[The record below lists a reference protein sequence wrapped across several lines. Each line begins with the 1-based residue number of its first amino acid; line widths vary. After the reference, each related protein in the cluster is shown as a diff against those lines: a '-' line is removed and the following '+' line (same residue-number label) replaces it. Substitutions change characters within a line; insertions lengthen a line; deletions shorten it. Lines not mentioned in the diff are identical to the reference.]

1 MNKIITRSVMSVAI
15 LALAMWGCEDEKAEK
30 AAPKGV
36 TVSVGWTNTVFE
48 DFSFAT
54 DTSFFD
60 LLVLWSI
67 TGTDTLH
74 IMSFAGSVITPGTAV
89 ALNDSNLWVTGIVGN
104 GTYAVHNFGTNTSGS
119 FIFSSLGA
127 TSAEGS
133 VADNS
138 KLDGIK
144 ASDGSTAN
152 ATISV
157 PFIATKVADIVALG
171 KARTRAMEFKA
182 RAID

>member
-36 TVSVGWTNTVFE
+36 AVSAGGTTTVFE

-67 TGTDTLH
+67 TGTDTLYF
-74 IMSFAGSVITPGTAV
+74 MSFAGSEITAGTAV
-89 ALNDSNLWVTGIVGN
+89 SLNDSNLWVIGSVGS
-104 GTYAVHNFGTNTSGS
+104 GAYLIHNFGSNTSGS
-119 FIFSSLGA
+119 FSFSSLGA

-138 KLDGIK
+138 RLDGIK

-152 ATISV
+152 ATISG
-157 PFIATKVADIVALG
+157 PFTATKVADVLALG
-171 KARTRAMEFKA
+171 KARARAMEFKA

>member
-1 MNKIITRSVMSVAI
+1 MSVAI

-36 TVSVGWTNTVFE
+36 AVSAGGTTTVFE

-67 TGTDTLH
+67 TGTDTLYF
-74 IMSFAGSVITPGTAV
+74 MSFAGSEITAGTAV
-89 ALNDSNLWVTGIVGN
+89 SLNDSNLWVIGSVGS
-104 GTYAVHNFGTNTSGS
+104 GAYRIHNFGSNTSGS
-119 FIFSSLGA
+119 FSFSSLGA

-138 KLDGIK
+138 RLDGIK

-152 ATISV
+152 ATISG
-157 PFIATKVADIVALG
+157 PFIATKVADIVVLG